1 MIMLQIGEGNESYY
15 YLDYY
20 KWISAYKRAH
30 LNKITNKIRQLM
42 KKTDF

>member
-1 MIMLQIGEGNESYY
+1 MLQIGEGNESYY